1 MKEITLQNLPN
12 AVSAPASKAGRVE
25 EEQAGGFG
33 QMLKDSMA
41 KVNSLHL
48 EADQAIQDLAAGKAT
63 DIHKTMIAME
73 KAEVSFQLMMQVRNK
88 VVAAYQEIMRMQV

>member
-1 MKEITLQNLPN
+1 MNEITLQNLTN
-12 AVSAPASKAGRVE
+12 AVSNPASGAARADDEKT
-25 EEQAGGFG
+25 GGFG
-33 QMLKDSMA
+33 QMLKDSIA
-41 KVNSLHL
+41 EVNRLHL